1 MRHCDERT
9 ELMSA
14 PILPVATGRETW
26 RWLRRELRSR
36 TGSVVMTVMVGL
48 LAAGTS
54 VLPVYVLG
62 VLVDRIIDRSPSSVI
77 VAIGLVVGVS
87 AVIGGLALGVSNY
100 LIGRLGAVAL
110 ADLREAGVERAL
122 SLPTTTVERVGR
134 GDLLSRVSTDVATIG
149 KAVSDVIPTMFASI
163 LLGLLSLVA
172 MLGLDWRLGLAGA
185 IAVPFYVIAL
195 RWYLPRSAP
204 RYAEER
210 RAIGERSQVLM
221 ESMIGSATVHAYNL
235 HDAHQGSIETAS
247 AKVRDI
253 SVSVFTLFTR
263 FVGRINRAEFIGL
276 SVILVAGFFLV
287 TNGQV
292 SVGQTT
298 AAALLFHRLFS
309 PISMLLFTFDEAQD
323 AGASLA
329 RLVGLVGL
337 VHPSGPQEPIPRSRR
352 EPRDAALDLEHLHF
366 SYDGSHSVVRDVT
379 IRVAPGER
387 VALVGSTGAGKSTVA
402 AIAAGA
408 LTPQRGSASIGGID
422 MADLTQEQ
430 RRRHI
435 AVVSQEVH
443 VFAGPLIDDLRLA
456 NPAATEADVH
466 GALYAVGADEWV
478 AALEDGVDTVVGEG
492 GHELTSAQAQQ
503 VALVRLMLLDPP
515 LAVLDEA
522 TAEAGSQGAKD
533 LERAAAAATAG
544 RTTLVIAHRLTQAA
558 TADRIVVMA
567 HGEVVEEG
575 THLDLVSAGGRYA
588 QLWRA
593 WTARH
598 TRATEMRT

>member
-1 MRHCDERT
+1 
-9 ELMSA
+9 MSE
-14 PILPVATGRETW
+14 PVILPVATGRETW
-26 RWLRRELRSR
+26 SWLRRELRCR
-36 TGSVVMTVMVGL
+36 AGSVVLTVGVGL
-48 LAAGTS
+48 IAAAMS

-77 VAIGLVVGVS
+77 VTVGIVVTVS
-87 AVIGGLALGVSNY
+87 ALLGGLALGVSNY

-110 ADLREAGVERAL
+110 ADLREGGVARAL

-134 GDLLSRVSTDVATIG
+134 GDLLSRVSTDVATIA

-185 IAVPFYVIAL
+185 VAVPFYVLAL

-210 RAIGERSQVLM
+210 RAIAERSQVLM
-221 ESMIGSATVHAYNL
+221 ESMIGSATVHAYDM
-235 HDAHQGSIETAS
+235 HGAHQSAIEVAS

-253 SVSVFTLFTR
+253 SIGVFTLFTR

-276 SVILVAGFFLV
+276 SVILVTGFVLV
-287 TNGQV
+287 QQGEV

-309 PISMLLFTFDEAQD
+309 PISTLLFTFDEAQD

-329 RLVGLVGL
+329 RLVGLVRLTGE
-337 VHPSGPQEPIPRSRR
+337 PAPIPTSPV
-352 EPRDAALDLEHLHF
+352 EPRDTALHLENLDF
-366 SYDGSHSVVRDVT
+366 SYDGEHSVVRGVSV
-379 IRVAPGER
+379 RVEPGQR

-402 AIAAGA
+402 GIAAGA
-408 LTPQRGSASIGGID
+408 LTPQRGSAAIGGVALVD
-422 MADLTQEQ
+422 MTAEQ

-435 AVVSQEVH
+435 AIVSQEVH

-456 NPAATEADVH
+456 NAHATDAEVH
-466 GALYAVGADEWV
+466 DALRTVGAEDWV
-478 AALEDGVDTVVGEG
+478 ATLADGVDTVVGEG

-503 VALVRLMLLDPP
+503 LALARLMLADPTV
-515 LAVLDEA
+515 AILDEA
-522 TAEAGSQGAKD
+522 TAEAGSQGARE
-533 LERAAAAATAG
+533 LERAAAAVTAG
-544 RTTLVIAHRLTQAA
+544 RTTLIIAHRLTQAA
-558 TADRIVVMA
+558 SADRVIVMA
-567 HGEVVEEG
+567 HGRVVEEG
-575 THLDLVSAGGRYA
+575 SHHDLVAAGGRYA

-593 WTARH
+593 WAADHSRG
-598 TRATEMRT
+598 E